1 MIIHVDFD
9 GTLCPDPRRAQPSS
23 PPVAEVVETLREYHR
38 RGDTIVV
45 TSSRASEAWAGGWK
59 TRHAARLITTYL
71 RRYNVPHDEVIVG
84 RPAYDVRIDRRA
96 VAVGAELA
104 PRSES
109 EAGTDTEAPVRPEPR
124 PISTGEGEPAG
135 VVPIPGATRFP
146 PLAEHS
152 PVFVYHLHGGI
163 GHAHGVEP
171 CVETDFLPGSHEKVA
186 HLHLVIPCDARGP
199 DWDKA
204 LQRAQIL
211 ARRIGC
217 DGVVI
222 DPASGRPGVDGSTK
236 LVLCA
241 IRVARMMLRTGS

>member
-9 GTLCPDPRRAQPSS
+9 GTLCPDPRRTQPSS
-23 PPVAEVVETLREYHR
+23 PPVESVVDALREYHR

-45 TSSRASEAWAGGWK
+45 TSSRAGEAWAGGWK

-71 RRYNVPHDEVIVG
+71 RRYDVPFDEVIVG
-84 RPAYDVRIDRRA
+84 RPACDVLLDKRA
-96 VAVGAELA
+96 VETATALQPEA
-104 PRSES
+104 MATAKPRRRS
-109 EAGTDTEAPVRPEPR
+109 TPR
-124 PISTGEGEPAG
+124 PVASSEEERVG

-146 PLAEHS
+146 PLPEHS

-163 GHAHGVEP
+163 GHARGVEP

-186 HLHLVIPCDARGP
+186 HLHMVVPCGAKGLVWEG
-199 DWDKA
+199 A
-204 LQRAQIL
+204 LQRAQRL

-222 DPASGRPGVDGSTK
+222 DPASGRPGADGSTK

-241 IRVARMMLRTGS
+241 IRVARAMSRTGS